1 MAEIEITPA
10 MIEAGINEL
19 NPRVIVDLA
28 DSWASP
34 VAVVEKVFRAMLRAG
49 PYIRIDADL
58 ARAEFLARSAQS
70 TAAIRAEG
78 VMRFHIRQWLL
89 TASGWLARLALALGG
104 SAAAD
109 G

>member
-1 MAEIEITPA
+1 MAEIEVTPA
-10 MIEAGINEL
+10 MIEAGKGVICSADLGNYFSASEL
-19 NPRVIVDLA
+19 A
-28 DSWASP
+28 
-34 VAVVEKVFRAMLRAG
+34 EKVFRAMFRAG

-78 VMRFHIRQWLL
+78 VVRFHIRQWLL
-89 TASGWLARLALALGG
+89 IASGWLARLAFALGRG
-104 SAAAD
+104 VATD